1 MTDKKKYLKKKYLYI
16 VTTQQTIN
24 QTWDYEFESDEEM
37 TQRQDMEYVLKNGI
51 ERECMDEDL
60 VTDEVLWDFHKH
72 EVKWEEKA

>member
-1 MTDKKKYLKKKYLYI
+1 MDKKKYLYI
-16 VTTQQTIN
+16 VTTQQTVAR
-24 QTWDYEFESDEEM
+24 TWDYEFYSDEEM
-37 TQRQDMEYVLKNGI
+37 TQRQAMEYALKNGI